1 MWELGRGDTSLPE
14 SKCPAENEEEDEL
27 EHPVITPSRPLS
39 VLSVQEAEV
48 RLADCK
54 NNVRGLFNTFDGIFL
69 DKRGCDACGAGG
81 ARLVCPCHTVRYC
94 SKERQ
99 TKVFKDHKK
108 KCTNW
113 LLKEVEI
120 REEKKLRRVMQHDED
135 ANEWDEYQM

>member
-1 MWELGRGDTSLPE
+1 
-14 SKCPAENEEEDEL
+14 
-27 EHPVITPSRPLS
+27 
-39 VLSVQEAEV
+39 
-48 RLADCK
+48 
-54 NNVRGLFNTFDGIFL
+54 
-69 DKRGCDACGAGG
+69 
-81 ARLVCPCHTVRYC
+81 VRYC

>member
-1 MWELGRGDTSLPE
+1 MEFIRS
-14 SKCPAENEEEDEL
+14 N
-27 EHPVITPSRPLS
+27 PSI
-39 VLSVQEAEV
+39 AV
-48 RLADCK
+48 RS
-54 NNVRGLFNTFDGIFL
+54 RTFETL
-69 DKRGCDACGAGG
+69 DRKRGGMECDACGAGG
-81 ARLVCPCHTVRYC
+81 ARLVCPCHAVRYC